1 MLQLWDEPKAI
12 DGHEKVFL
20 ARYHQALK
28 WARHFSTN
36 RPWQA
41 GDLVQDAFLQFIAL
55 RPDLDQIRDLDAFL
69 YAIVRN
75 VHRSMLYRHLRFPHL
90 SLSALDFDSASDGVR
105 LADKEVLLSVIDDL
119 FAVCDFTCERKEV
132 SKTGSLLILRFFHGY
147 NVLETAA
154 LMRVTRGAVNERLRH
169 ARREAREYLLQR
181 RAEAVGKVVPLSS
194 SGPKRTPVRESADL
208 GQNEIIDSLRSR
220 IFGSAQGDCLSE
232 SDFETIYGPSVQ
244 KPVDHLTLAHI
255 VSCHGCLNQAAAYLG
270 LPSLEDQKPPADS
283 PGSGSATGDSSEQ
296 HNDQHN
302 DQPSGRWRGK
312 FEKLLD
318 QTPEEIHIAV
328 NGLPLASQPVAGG
341 RSDLS
346 VSVPIQERIDFVEIF
361 SEHDVRLLMLPVL
374 AVPPE
379 GECEQAGHLDF
390 SDGSTLSVRLVF
402 DDPWPTLHVRYGEPE
417 PEPEHLESRVLER
430 STGVPRAVSSDQ
442 PSAWFSPLGI
452 LFRPSAWIGPR
463 FWSGLVA
470 MGMIVVLLF
479 VQSRETT
486 LSAAVLVSRAEEWER
501 TAAAGLVLH
510 RTFDLVERPKGSL
523 GLQRR
528 RVEVWRKANSRM
540 KLTQLIDESG
550 RLIKTAKEEGTP
562 PLLTEET
569 AWRFEPAPDTYRAL
583 AGNLE
588 SSRVKY
594 KSQTIELR
602 APALRLT
609 LDRSDYSPI
618 AEVLHTGKLEFEFRA
633 IASESVPERQS
644 PFAVADAP
652 SAPVRHAWETPRNT
666 PLEGPPAATPADVD
680 LDQTELAARLA
691 LHELKADLGE
701 DVRIRR
707 NASGIE
713 VAGIVDSEQRK
724 EVLTNRL
731 GNVRNLRVSLLSPED
746 VASRNDIAAML
757 STPPAAGNEQPPV
770 LAEWLR
776 DQFPD
781 LEARHAFVFE
791 LLETSRNCLRRVYA
805 LRRLSER
812 YADAPPPEVKQMA
825 GNHIRELSVQWAAL
839 EELVAPLFPP
849 AQSPLEPGTS
859 EPVSRR
865 NDILLLFTNM
875 KKFDQDVGVLFTEH
889 AARES
894 DPPSGGS
901 QPDMQQVLLLKNS
914 IAKGV
919 AELSRN

>member
-1 MLQLWDEPKAI
+1 MLQLRDKPKAI

-90 SLSALDFDSASDGVR
+90 SLSALDFDSASEGVR
-105 LADKEVLLSVIDDL
+105 LADKDVLESVIDDL
-119 FAVCDFTCERKEV
+119 IAVCDFTCERKEV

-147 NVLETAA
+147 SVLGTAA
-154 LMRVTRGAVNERLRH
+154 LMGVTRGAVNERLRH

-181 RAEAVGKVVPLSS
+181 RAEESGKVVPLSS
-194 SGPKRTPVRESADL
+194 SRPKRMLARESVDL
-208 GQNEIIDSLRSR
+208 GQNEIIDFLRSR
-220 IFGSAQGDCLSE
+220 IFGSAQGGCLSE
-232 SDFETIYGPSVQ
+232 TDLQTIYGPTVEKTGKQ
-244 KPVDHLTLAHI
+244 QPVDHLMLAHI
-255 VSCHGCLNQAAAYLG
+255 VSCSGCLNGAAACLG
-270 LPSLEDQKPPADS
+270 LPSLEDQKPPADF
-283 PGSGSATGDSSEQ
+283 PGSGCATGGSEQ
-296 HNDQHN
+296 HSD
-302 DQPSGRWRGK
+302 RWRGT

-341 RSDLS
+341 RSDLCI
-346 VSVPIQERIDFVEIF
+346 SVPIQERIDFVEIF

-379 GECEQAGHLDF
+379 GECEQSGHLDF
-390 SDGSTLSVRLVF
+390 SDGRTLSVRLVF
-402 DDPWPTLHVRYGEPE
+402 DHPWPTLHVQYGEPE
-417 PEPEHLESRVLER
+417 PEQVELEHIVEHAAAAPRVPPNPGLA
-430 STGVPRAVSSDQ
+430 S
-442 PSAWFSPLGI
+442 WLSPLGM
-452 LFRPSAWIGPR
+452 LFRPSVPTRAWIGPR
-463 FWSGLVA
+463 FWSALVA
-470 MGMIVVLLF
+470 VGMVVILLF
-479 VQSRETT
+479 VQTRETT

-510 RTFDLVERPKGSL
+510 RTFDLVERARGSS
-523 GLQRR
+523 GLRHQ
-528 RVEVWRKANSRM
+528 RVEVWRKANSGT
-540 KLTQLIDESG
+540 KLSQLIDESG
-550 RLIKTAKEEGTP
+550 RLIKTAKEEGTLP
-562 PLLTEET
+562 PLTEET
-569 AWRFEPAPDTYRAL
+569 AWRFEPAAETYRAL

-588 SSRVKY
+588 GSRVRY
-594 KSQTIELR
+594 KSHAIQLA

-609 LDRSDYSPI
+609 LNRSDYSPI
-618 AEVLHTGKLEFEFRA
+618 AEVLYAGEREFDFQA

-644 PFAVADAP
+644 PLAVADAP
-652 SAPVRHAWETPRNT
+652 LAPLRHSWGVPREIPSEAPQVT
-666 PLEGPPAATPADVD
+666 VPTEAD

-701 DVRIRR
+701 DLRIRR
-707 NASGIE
+707 NASVVE
-713 VAGIVDSEQRK
+713 VAGMVDSEERK
-724 EVLTNRL
+724 EALTTRL
-731 GNVRNLRVSLLSPED
+731 ANVRNLRVSLLSPED
-746 VASRNDIAAML
+746 VTSRNDIAAML
-757 STPPAAGNEQPPV
+757 STPPATGNEQPPV
-770 LAEWLR
+770 LAEWLQ

-781 LEARHAFVFE
+781 LAARHAFVFE

-805 LRRLSER
+805 LRLLSER

-825 GNHIRELSVQWAAL
+825 WSHIQELSVQWATL
-839 EELVAPLFPP
+839 EELVAPLFPR
-849 AQSPLEPGTS
+849 ARSPLESGTG
-859 EPVSRR
+859 EPISRR

-875 KKFDQDVGVLFTEH
+875 KKFDQDIGVLFTEH

-894 DPPSGGS
+894 DPPSRGS
-901 QPDMQQVLLLKNS
+901 QPDIQEVLLLKNS
-914 IAKGV
+914 IAKAV
-919 AELSRN
+919 AQLSRN

>member
-1 MLQLWDEPKAI
+1 MLQLWEEPKTI

-20 ARYHQALK
+20 ARYQQALK

-41 GDLVQDAFLQFIAL
+41 ADLVQDAFLQFIAL

-90 SLSALDFDSASDGVR
+90 SLSALDFDSASEGIR
-105 LADKEVLLSVIDDL
+105 LADKEVLQSVIDDL
-119 FAVCDFTCERKEV
+119 IAVCDFTCERKEV

-147 NVLETAA
+147 SVLETAV
-154 LMRVTRGAVNERLRH
+154 LMGVTRGAVNERLRH

-181 RAEAVGKVVPLSS
+181 RAEALGKVVALSS
-194 SGPKRTPVRESADL
+194 SRPRRTPARESADL
-208 GQNEIIDSLRSR
+208 GQNEIIDCLRSR
-220 IFGSAQGDCLSE
+220 IFGSAQGDCFCETDLQ
-232 SDFETIYGPSVQ
+232 TIYGATVHKTGKQ
-244 KPVDHLTLAHI
+244 QPVDHSTLAHI
-255 VSCHGCLNQAAAYLG
+255 VSCHGCLKGAAACLG
-270 LPSLEDQKPPADS
+270 LPSLDGKKPPADS
-283 PGSGSATGDSSEQ
+283 PGSGSAAGDSSGQ
-296 HNDQHN
+296 HH
-302 DQPSGRWRGK
+302 DQPSDGWREK

-346 VSVPIQERIDFVEIF
+346 ISVPIQERIDFVEIF
-361 SEHDVRLLMLPVL
+361 SEHAVRLLMLPVL
-374 AVPPE
+374 AAPPE
-379 GECEQAGHLDF
+379 GECEQTGHLDF
-390 SDGSTLSVRLVF
+390 SDGRTLSVRLVF
-402 DDPWPTLHVRYGEPE
+402 DDPWPTLHVQYGEPE
-417 PEPEHLESRVLER
+417 SEQVECAVVGHAE
-430 STGVPRAVSSDQ
+430 GVPRALSNDRLSS
-442 PSAWFSPLGI
+442 WFSPFGM
-452 LFRPSAWIGPR
+452 LFRGPR

-470 MGMIVVLLF
+470 VGMIVILLF
-479 VQSRETT
+479 VQTRETT

-510 RTFDLVERPKGSL
+510 RTFDLVERPKGSS
-523 GLQRR
+523 GLEHR
-528 RVEVWRKANSRM
+528 RVEVWRRANSGM
-540 KLTQLIDESG
+540 KLSQLIDESG
-550 RLIKTAKEEGTP
+550 RLIKTAKEEGTL

-588 SSRVKY
+588 SSRVSY

-602 APALRLT
+602 TPALRLT
-609 LDRSDYSPI
+609 LSRSDYSPI
-618 AEVLHTGKLEFEFRA
+618 AEVLNTGGREFEFQA

-644 PFAVADAP
+644 PLAVADAP
-652 SAPVRHAWETPRNT
+652 VARVRHIHEI
-666 PLEGPPAATPADVD
+666 PAEAPQVTAPAEAD

-701 DVRIRR
+701 DLRIRR
-707 NASGIE
+707 NASVVE
-713 VAGIVDSEQRK
+713 VAGIVDSEERK
-724 EVLTNRL
+724 EALTTRL
-731 GNVRNLRVSLLSPED
+731 GDVRNLRVSLLSPED

-757 STPPAAGNEQPPV
+757 STPPATGNEQPPV

-781 LEARHAFVFE
+781 LAARHAFVSQ

-812 YADAPPPEVKQMA
+812 YADAAPPEIKQMA
-825 GNHIRELSVQWAAL
+825 GNHIQELSVQWAAL
-839 EELVAPLFPP
+839 EALAAPLFPLDS
-849 AQSPLEPGTS
+849 AGGALGPGTDGNI
-859 EPVSRR
+859 SRG

-875 KKFDQDVGVLFTEH
+875 KKFDQDIGVLFTEH

-894 DPPSGGS
+894 DPPSRGS
-901 QPDMQQVLLLKNS
+901 QPDIQEVLLLKNS
-914 IAKGV
+914 IAKVV
-919 AELSRN
+919 AQLSRN